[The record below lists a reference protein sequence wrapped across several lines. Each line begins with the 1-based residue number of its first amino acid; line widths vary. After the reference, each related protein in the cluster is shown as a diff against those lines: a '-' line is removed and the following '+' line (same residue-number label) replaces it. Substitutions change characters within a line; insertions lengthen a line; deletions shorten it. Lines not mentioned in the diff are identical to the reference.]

1 MAEAVRAGTEA
12 AASGE
17 AKRPRRVRER
27 GRGNGGGEELMLCF
41 PSRTGGPTHGFPFFS
56 QENAGKSSKYAGS
69 SKSTPK
75 GDLSEEVR
83 EREKKRRGG
92 IDLVFT
98 VLTPPS
104 FSPPLPSFHRTS
116 PPRGPTLG
124 TRTPTM
130 GRFVCERERERKGGG
145 RIDLV
150 FTVLT
155 PPPSPSPLLH
165 SAPPAAGPPAP
176 PPARSPPRRS
186 TSTRSSRRRSRPRR
200 TRSWTTSSA
209 KGST

>member
-1 MAEAVRAGTEA
+1 
-12 AASGE
+12 
-17 AKRPRRVRER
+17 
-27 GRGNGGGEELMLCF
+27 MLCF

-56 QENAGKSSKYAGS
+56 QENAGKPPKYVAS
-69 SKSTPK
+69 YMSTPK
-75 GDLSEEVR
+75 GDSTEEVR

-92 IDLVFT
+92 TDLVFT
-98 VLTPPS
+98 DLTPPP
-104 FSPPLPSFHRTS
+104 SPLLFPLFTGRHR
-116 PPRGPTLG
+116 LG
-124 TRTPTM
+124 VRLC
-130 GRFVCERERERKGGG
+130 GLGLRRDEGVCARERERKGGG